1 MVITI
6 ISGTDRPKSSTLK
19 IASIVKLL
27 IEEQQVATNLIDLSA
42 LPESLFS
49 GKHYGSAPESFL
61 HYQKNIL
68 ETDGIISVVPEY
80 NGSFPGALKYF
91 IDLLKFP
98 ESLYR
103 KPSAFIG
110 LAAGQFGGVRAVEHL
125 EMVFNYRE
133 ANLFGQRVFFPRV
146 YEKISGDGK
155 TINDPFIKDLM
166 SKMIAGFIDFTK
178 RLKK

>member
-1 MVITI
+1 MITI

-19 IASIVKLL
+19 IANIVKKI
-27 IEEQQVATNLIDLSA
+27 IEGEGQEARLIDLSE
-42 LPESLFS
+42 LPENLFC
-49 GKHYGSAPESFL
+49 GKNYGVNPASFQT
-61 HYQKNIL
+61 YQKLIL
-68 ETDGIISVVPEY
+68 ETDGIISIVPEY

-133 ANLFGQRVFFPRV
+133 ANIFGQRVFFPRV
-146 YEKISGDGK
+146 YDKISGDGQD
-155 TINDPFIKDLM
+155 INDPFIKDLM
-166 SKMIAGFIDFTK
+166 GKMISGFIDFTK